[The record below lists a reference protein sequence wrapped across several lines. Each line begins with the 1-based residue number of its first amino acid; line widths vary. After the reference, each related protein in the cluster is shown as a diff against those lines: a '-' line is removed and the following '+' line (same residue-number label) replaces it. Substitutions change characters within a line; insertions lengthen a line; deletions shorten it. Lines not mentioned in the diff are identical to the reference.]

1 MATIAGT
8 QPIPSFVG
16 PFAPR
21 ALGRIK
27 EKELTTMPRALQSAS
42 LSFGL
47 VNIPVKLYPAAT
59 SKTVY
64 FHMLHAKDGS
74 RIRQHLFC
82 EAENKEVSRDDIVKG
97 YEVNKGH
104 YVEVT
109 DEELEAMEK
118 AANQSVE
125 ILEFVPLD
133 AVDPVFFE
141 KTYYL
146 GPDKGG
152 EKPYRL
158 LADAM
163 KQHNRGAVAKF
174 VMRGKE
180 DLVMV
185 RPYNEDHLVLN
196 ALYYADEVR
205 DIQEIAV
212 PKGPVRESEL
222 KLAEQLLKNL
232 STEKWQPE
240 KYRDKYRD
248 RVLELIRK
256 KQAGEKIV
264 APRPAAKGEVLDLM
278 AALKK
283 SLQRGESKRA
293 AKERYRK
300 DVPKRKAS

>member
-1 MATIAGT
+1 
-8 QPIPSFVG
+8 
-16 PFAPR
+16 
-21 ALGRIK
+21 
-27 EKELTTMPRALQSAS
+27 MPRALQSAS

-109 DEELEAMEK
+109 DEELEAMEE
-118 AANQSVE
+118 AANQIVE

-163 KQHNRGAVAKF
+163 KQHNRGAIAKF

-240 KYRDKYRD
+240 KYRDTYRD

-256 KQAGEKIV
+256 KQAGEKII
-264 APRPAAKGEVLDLM
+264 APKPAAKGEVLDLM

-283 SLQRGESKRA
+283 SLQRGESNRA
-293 AKERYRK
+293 AKERHRK
-300 DVPKRKAS
+300 DVPRRKAS

>member
-1 MATIAGT
+1 
-8 QPIPSFVG
+8 
-16 PFAPR
+16 
-21 ALGRIK
+21 
-27 EKELTTMPRALQSAS
+27 MPRALQSAS

-82 EAENKEVSRDDIVKG
+82 EKEDKEVSRDEIVKG
-97 YEVNKGH
+97 YEVSKGRN
-104 YVEVT
+104 VEVT
-109 DEELEAMEK
+109 DEELEAMEE

-125 ILEFVPLD
+125 IVEFVPLD

-158 LADAM
+158 LAAAM
-163 KQHNRGAVAKF
+163 KEHNRGAVAKF
-174 VMRGKE
+174 VIRGKE
-180 DLVMV
+180 NLVMV

-212 PKGPVRESEL
+212 PKTPVRESEL
-222 KLAEQLLKNL
+222 KLAEQLVRNL

-240 KYRDKYRD
+240 KYRDTYRN

-264 APRPAAKGEVLDLM
+264 APKPAAKGEVLDLM

-283 SLQRGESKRA
+283 SLQRGGSKRA
-293 AKERYRK
+293 AKERHPKYA
-300 DVPKRKAS
+300 PKRKAS

>member
-1 MATIAGT
+1 
-8 QPIPSFVG
+8 
-16 PFAPR
+16 
-21 ALGRIK
+21 
-27 EKELTTMPRALQSAS
+27 MPRALQSAS

-47 VNIPVKLYPAAT
+47 VNIPVKLYTAAS

-64 FHMLHAKDGS
+64 FHMLHAKDRS

-82 EAENKEVSRDDIVKG
+82 EREDKEVSRDDIVKG
-97 YEVNKGH
+97 YEVNKEK

-109 DEELEAMEK
+109 DEELEAMEET
-118 AANQSVE
+118 ANQSVE

-158 LADAM
+158 LAEAM

-180 DLVMV
+180 NLVMV

-240 KYRDKYRD
+240 KYRDTYRE
-248 RVLELIRK
+248 RVLDLIRK
-256 KQAGEKIV
+256 KQAGEEIV
-264 APRPAAKGEVLDLM
+264 APKTAAKGEVLDLM

-283 SLQRGESKRA
+283 SLQRGESKKA
-293 AKERYRK
+293 AKERHPKYA
-300 DVPKRKAS
+300 PKRKAS

>member
-1 MATIAGT
+1 
-8 QPIPSFVG
+8 
-16 PFAPR
+16 
-21 ALGRIK
+21 
-27 EKELTTMPRALQSAS
+27 MPRALQSAS

-109 DEELEAMEK
+109 DEELEAMEE

-163 KQHNRGAVAKF
+163 KQHNRGAIAKF

-240 KYRDKYRD
+240 KYRDTYRD

-256 KQAGEKIV
+256 KQAGEKII
-264 APRPAAKGEVLDLM
+264 APKPAAKGEVLDLM

-283 SLQRGESKRA
+283 SLQRGESNRA
-293 AKERYRK
+293 AKERHRK
-300 DVPKRKAS
+300 DVPRRKAS